1 LISHLQLNKILKNL
15 SIIASIIAK
24 EFGPLAA
31 TLCLVTYLNAGF
43 TDSIRFA
50 LKVLALSLS
59 LIIIY
64 EWIYIVNE
72 FIIKKEPPELRTIRF
87 SGEVTIKNVIVSFL
101 ARMFGSQGLLLLSI
115 KLGILDFNEYF
126 NGLIIVV
133 ILVFLMIL
141 HQMLDWRMRSLSTLP
156 LLGIL
161 RVLYVFLPLTNEL
174 YDKYWILVY
183 AFTITIPHLLNYFGS
198 KLIRITLKTE
208 QHHLLFNRRTFT
220 IYEELL
226 YMSIMFSIF
235 LVVSFWF

>member
-1 LISHLQLNKILKNL
+1 MGGIHIALISHLQLNKILKNL

-87 SGEVTIKNVIVSFL
+87 SGEV
-101 ARMFGSQGLLLLSI
+101 LLIDENNKES
-115 KLGILDFNEYF
+115 
-126 NGLIIVV
+126 
-133 ILVFLMIL
+133 
-141 HQMLDWRMRSLSTLP
+141 
-156 LLGIL
+156 
-161 RVLYVFLPLTNEL
+161 VL
-174 YDKYWILVY
+174 
-183 AFTITIPHLLNYFGS
+183 
-198 KLIRITLKTE
+198 
-208 QHHLLFNRRTFT
+208 
-220 IYEELL
+220 
-226 YMSIMFSIF
+226 
-235 LVVSFWF
+235 